1 MAPGRTNAAHEVVVS
16 GATGHIG
23 RALAQALHRRGH
35 RVRALVRA
43 ASASRV
49 PPGIEVVVGDAL
61 DGAFLRSALRPGD
74 TFVHLIGTPHP
85 NPRKAAEFLHVD
97 LASARAAI
105 EAARSAGVA
114 HFVYVSVAQPAP
126 VMRAYVAARA
136 EAERL
141 IADAHLTA
149 TVLRPWYVLG
159 PGRRWPLALVPL
171 YALAARIPRW
181 RAQAER
187 LGLVTLD
194 QMVAAMV
201 AAIERPPLGGST
213 RLLDVPAIRH
223 SHEQPLAASVPP
235 ISAGDSAP

>member
-1 MAPGRTNAAHEVVVS
+1 V
-16 GATGHIG
+16 
-23 RALAQALHRRGH
+23 RALARG
-35 RVRALVRA
+35 

-49 PPGIEVVVGDAL
+49 PPGIEACIGDVL
-61 DGAFLRSALRPGD
+61 DGPFLRSALRPGD
-74 TFVHLIGTPHP
+74 TFVHLVGTPHP
-85 NPRKAAEFLHVD
+85 NPRKATEFLRVD

-105 EAARSAGVA
+105 EAACCAGIA

-141 IADAHLTA
+141 IAAAPLTA

-171 YALAARIPRW
+171 YALAVRIPRW
-181 RAQAER
+181 REQAQR

-194 QMVAAMV
+194 QMVVAMVSAIEQPPPSGSIRVLDV
-201 AAIERPPLGGST
+201 AAIRRS
-213 RLLDVPAIRH
+213 R
-223 SHEQPLAASVPP
+223 EQPLPAKT
-235 ISAGDSAP
+235 